1 MIFSLA
7 QIVSHAT
14 RLAVAPAMT
23 LSEASEYANI
33 AIGVVSQAAGVQHAP
48 RDTVAFA
55 STLTSDNR
63 LGYPTDFDYALGVKV
78 GVPGSW
84 STATSRTT
92 AWVPLTKEPAPWGD
106 PYQSDTSGQPTSYA
120 EFATWFEVRPS
131 PDSAYSVELRYSRK
145 LSELT
150 ASTATPALD
159 EQWGWACVCKTAEL
173 ISAVVS
179 NMTAELGNR
188 RRYAEYVTSLR
199 VDQGRKRMDERGM
212 HMTPGSRFRH

>member
-14 RLAVAPAMT
+14 RLANNVEMVM
-23 LSEASEYANI
+23 SEASEYANVAI
-33 AIGVVSQAAGVQHAP
+33 AHVSQAAGVQHAP
-48 RDTVAFA
+48 KECVAFA
-55 STLTSDNR
+55 STSTSDNR
-63 LGYPTDFDYALGVKV
+63 LAYPTDFDYAMGVKL

-92 AWVPLTKEPAPWGD
+92 AWKPLPKEPAPWGD
-106 PYQSDTSGQPTSYA
+106 PYQSDTSGQPLRYA
-120 EFATWFEVRPS
+120 EFATWFELRPS

-145 LSELT
+145 LSDLT
-150 ASTATPALD
+150 LSTSTPSLD

-173 ISAVVS
+173 IAASAS
-179 NMTAELGNR
+179 NYTAERGNA

-199 VDQGRKRMDERGM
+199 VDQGRRRMDERGQ
-212 HMTPGSRFRH
+212 HFQPGRRFR